1 MTMAAFRL
9 ARARQINDDWKFPK
23 FLALVMPKDA
33 LGQAVAIDAR
43 ASASEVLL
51 DAEGSA
57 HVALA
62 ATLPVGDDSFFKQCV
77 SITEQVRCG
86 NLLEDSFTV
95 HQASGSQIFNVRSDI
110 DGCCKLLFSSAN
122 LVVTGGVTPSREIAR
137 LTILARVA
145 RVLSRALRD
154 RERDGSSS
162 ECNSLHVDRL
172 LVVADVLT
180 CNPCS
185 TPPVRLSKCWD
196 GTDYKVADVDH
207 TELPGVCLKMV
218 VERER
223 VGVNGLK

>member
-1 MTMAAFRL
+1 M
-9 ARARQINDDWKFPK
+9 
-23 FLALVMPKDA
+23 
-33 LGQAVAIDAR
+33 
-43 ASASEVLL
+43 
-51 DAEGSA
+51 
-57 HVALA
+57 
-62 ATLPVGDDSFFKQCV
+62 
-77 SITEQVRCG
+77 RCG
-86 NLLEDSFTV
+86 DLLEDSFTV
-95 HQASGSQIFNVRSDI
+95 HQATLWCCGSQIFNVRSDI

-180 CNPCS
+180 CNPRS

-196 GTDYKVADVDH
+196 GTDYEVVDVDH

-223 VGVNGLK
+223 VGHSGIST